1 MITKYITYLACVKRY
16 SPNTILAYEK
26 DVRAFARWARE
37 NLYEPRWSTITRED
51 MDKYVIYMVY
61 HEKSPATVNRHISS
75 IKSFYNYL
83 IREGLMTK
91 NPLRWMSYNKLPET
105 IPNTIPE
112 GDLEVCYHHS
122 QGTVGLMI
130 RLLYTTGVR
139 IQELLDIEKTDID
152 ADKLRIRIHG
162 KGQRD
167 RYVFTCPDVMDE
179 LVEYCEGRYGQPF
192 AGIDQFAV
200 RRAIYFELKKYS
212 NAKQLSPHA
221 IRHTFATKAA
231 AQGCNATTLQV
242 MLGHKQL
249 KTTQK
254 YIDLGR
260 HDVQQ
265 AFQTYATVH

>member
-1 MITKYITYLACVKRY
+1 MVQLEKFGREEVRDDADALKRLQEFLSQEFGFSLAD
-16 SPNTILAYEK
+16 NLA
-26 DVRAFARWARE
+26 A
-37 NLYEPRWSTITRED
+37 
-51 MDKYVIYMVY
+51 
-61 HEKSPATVNRHISS
+61 
-75 IKSFYNYL
+75 
-83 IREGLMTK
+83 
-91 NPLRWMSYNKLPET
+91 LRRDAET

-122 QGTVGLMI
+122 QGSVGLMI

-167 RYVFTCPDVMDE
+167 RYVFTCPDVMQE

-260 HDVQQ
+260 HDAQQ